1 MGSRADQPGDACL
14 FAYRPPPV
22 AHCKSGFCKH
32 PFVFCVFMSFVH
44 KQGIL
49 ENKRS
54 RYALNQNNK
63 HTVEE
68 PVEDGS
74 LPPEAETPDEVGEAP
89 VEEMPAEEEHTPE
102 APSAAAVEELQQR
115 LAAAED
121 RFLRK
126 EAEFRNYRRR
136 TEEEKVILTGLGRRL
151 VIQRFLDVL
160 DDFGRSLEAAEQVE
174 AQQEEKPGLVYY
186 ALKEGFELVYRKI
199 MGELAKEQVEPIE
212 AVGEPFDEQLHEAVM
227 QQEVEGT
234 APGIVVGEV
243 QKGYRMGDHI
253 LRHSKVIVSA

>member
-1 MGSRADQPGDACL
+1 M
-14 FAYRPPPV
+14 
-22 AHCKSGFCKH
+22 
-32 PFVFCVFMSFVH
+32 
-44 KQGIL
+44 
-49 ENKRS
+49 
-54 RYALNQNNK
+54 NQNNK
-63 HTVEE
+63 HIVEE

-74 LPPEAETPDEVGEAP
+74 LPPEAEIPGGAGEAP
-89 VEEMPAEEEHTPE
+89 VEEIPAEEEHTPE

-174 AQQEEKPGLVYY
+174 AQQEEKPGPVYY

-212 AVGEPFDEQLHEAVM
+212 AVGESFDEQLHEAVM

>member
-1 MGSRADQPGDACL
+1 
-14 FAYRPPPV
+14 
-22 AHCKSGFCKH
+22 
-32 PFVFCVFMSFVH
+32 MSFVH

-74 LPPEAETPDEVGEAP
+74 LPPEAEIPGEAGEAP
-89 VEEMPAEEEHTPE
+89 VEETPAEEEHTPE
-102 APSAAAVEELQQR
+102 APSATIEELQQR

-136 TEEEKVILTGLGRRL
+136 TEEEKVALTGLGKRL

-174 AQQEEKPGLVYY
+174 VQQEETPGPVYY

-253 LRHSKVIVSA
+253 LRHSKVIVSV